1 MLPKQVNRSQGLND
15 SIMNNKMVRTSKS
28 LLLTTNY
35 VHPKILSRYTHA
47 LQVCFTIQEFVVQI
61 VVKKAI
67 SL

>member
-15 SIMNNKMVRTSKS
+15 SIMNIKMVRTSKL

-61 VVKKAI
+61 VVKKAK